1 MTHAEEREIRRQR
14 RLAKRQE
21 RDHHRAEL
29 QARRAKRENA
39 KNGAGMVN
47 HEDREPSYFEMRNYH
62 PLKWCEVGQHPVREN
77 LMRTTEVCID
87 CYEGGVKRGSKTISH
102 KERASEGTGA
112 IAREAGTAPAS
123 APDDAQG
130 KLF

>member
-1 MTHAEEREIRRQR
+1 MTPQEERIIRKQR
-14 RLAKRQE
+14 RAMKRQE
-21 RDHHRAEL
+21 RDRHRAEL
-29 QARRAKRENA
+29 QARRARKANA
-39 KNGAGMVN
+39 KNGAGIVN
-47 HEDREPSYFEMRNYH
+47 HEDREPSYFEMRNWH

-87 CYEGGVKRGSKTISH
+87 CYEVGVKRGNKAIRNT
-102 KERASEGTGA
+102 ERASEG
-112 IAREAGTAPAS
+112 AGRISEVPQRP